1 MRAIAMVL
9 ALVFACCQPAA
20 AASSYP
26 ERTVTIVVPYAAGGG
41 IDVVS
46 RMLAQRLNERLGQPF
61 VVENRLGAGGV
72 IASSYVAKAANDG
85 HTLLMASDAQLAIQV
100 TLRKSMPYDP
110 MADFAPIAI
119 VGSTP
124 FALLASPSLPVTSV
138 GDLIK
143 LARSKPGELTYG
155 SSGVGGTPHLVTE
168 MFTSMSNI
176 KMRQIPYKGTAQA
189 LSDVVAGR
197 VNVIF
202 SGLTGVSQLVREGK
216 LRALGVSSQKR
227 VSILPNVPTVA
238 EAGVPGF
245 DAVGFVMLV
254 APARTSKDITSKL
267 YDELKAVIAS
277 PDIRQKYEN
286 IGYIVEQS
294 PRPEE
299 LRNFI
304 KGQIERWGQVVERAG
319 LRHSQ

>member
-1 MRAIAMVL
+1 M
-9 ALVFACCQPAA
+9 
-20 AASSYP
+20 
-26 ERTVTIVVPYAAGGG
+26 
-41 IDVVS
+41 
-46 RMLAQRLNERLGQPF
+46 
-61 VVENRLGAGGV
+61 
-72 IASSYVAKAANDG
+72 
-85 HTLLMASDAQLAIQV
+85 
-100 TLRKSMPYDP
+100 
-110 MADFAPIAI
+110 
-119 VGSTP
+119 
-124 FALLASPSLPVTSV
+124 
-138 GDLIK
+138 
-143 LARSKPGELTYG
+143 
-155 SSGVGGTPHLVTE
+155 
-168 MFTSMSNI
+168 SMSNT

-202 SGLTGVSQLVREGK
+202 SGLTGVSQLLREGK

-227 VSILPNVPTVA
+227 VAILPDVPTVA

-254 APARTSKDITSKL
+254 APARTSKDIASKL

-304 KGQIERWGQVVERAG
+304 KGQIERWEQVVERAG